1 MYFPGSQACSQPNSE
16 TPMPQSWI
24 DRQNAFIESV
34 STAFDDG
41 NQTLNDLLQTLG
53 GNPAGD
59 TVSGAQGVAT
69 TGTLDTSLPGIPVV
83 PDSQTAAPIAVL
95 PDVNN
100 PGSWSWPTSP
110 ELVPGGA
117 AGKPNRMHAA
127 PRRYLNVG
135 IKQGTTPNSNPP
147 ENCPIVVPLVA
158 AIPIPQT
165 LPVPAAP
172 AAATPPKAAAP
183 PANAPQT
190 DCRTGNICLDLM
202 NGCVLSSQVTP
213 AQLAACSAAGYA
225 GNRNL
230 FPAIAAKGGANG
242 GAFLGAPNL
251 SPAPYSP
258 GMSGFGQ
265 ADVQAANAGF
275 FDNIFE
281 GVVTAVATAAALAIL
296 WRNKKSF

>member
-1 MYFPGSQACSQPNSE
+1 MYFPGSQACSQFNSE

-41 NQTLNDLLQTLG
+41 NQTLNDLLETLG

-59 TVSGAQGVAT
+59 TISGAQGVPT

-95 PDVNN
+95 PDINN

-110 ELVPGGA
+110 QLVPGGA
-117 AGKPNRMHAA
+117 AGKPNRMQAA

-135 IKQGTTPNSNPP
+135 IQQATPADQNPP
-147 ENCPIVVPLVA
+147 ANCPIVVPLVT
-158 AIPIPQT
+158 AIPIPQS
-165 LPVPAAP
+165 LPAPAAP
-172 AAATPPKAAAP
+172 AATPAKPAAP
-183 PANAPQT
+183 TPAPQK

-202 NGCVLSSQVTP
+202 NGCVLSSQVTT

-230 FPAIAAKGGANG
+230 FPAIAAKGGADG

-251 SPAPYSP
+251 SPPPYSL
-258 GMSGFGQ
+258 GMSGLGQ
-265 ADVQAANAGF
+265 DVQSANANLF
-275 FDNIFE
+275 SNVFE
-281 GVVTAVATAAALAIL
+281 SIITAVATAAALAIL